1 MNRREALAHL
11 AAGGKVRSDLMP
23 EKSFVFMND
32 LGQVLLQVPGHKPTV
47 EILPDVEYEEFV
59 ETEEVGVIAYISRA
73 ALLRL
78 CEDDFSTTLQVR
90 SEANQLSNFPVR
102 ISWDQEVG
110 VDNEQEVPGQEIQH

>member
-11 AAGGKVRSDLMP
+11 ATGGKVRSDLMS
-23 EKSFVFMND
+23 EKAFVFMND
-32 LGQVLLQVPGHKPTV
+32 LGQILLQVPGHKPTV
-47 EILPDVEYEEFV
+47 EILPDVEYEDFI
-59 ETEEVGVIAYISRA
+59 ETEEVGIVAYISRA

-78 CEDDFSTTLQVR
+78 CEDDFTTALQVR
-90 SEANQLSNFPVR
+90 PEPNKFSYIPVR